1 MQFSQKVL
9 AVLVGL
15 IVFLLGYLV
24 ILILCNYIVNT
35 AK

>member
-1 MQFSQKVL
+1 MQISQKVL

-24 ILILCNYIVNT
+24 ILILFKFIVNT